1 MFQLSVAQSIK
12 KTCMPWDGVLGYP
25 PFHQF
30 DGTLRLCES
39 SVLLKNTTQKL
50 FLFQLRKVWIGN
62 VKFQLNAQNRISF
75 FPPQMTD
82 IISSTVIPFH
92 IHTIQHVGICETLTT
107 YVSVRPS
114 VIQKIFIRVS
124 SPLVRHK
131 VSYNRDT
138 KITVIHI
145 NTTDNYMLHAKSLQH
160 IRQTKKKCIL
170 KITLQRWV
178 SVLNHFLLYN
188 KNKSQH
194 DESWSRVNC
203 NSPKLT
209 TRASQKPETWAV
221 SLLTVTKI
229 GAG

>member
-1 MFQLSVAQSIK
+1 MVPWGSVRVAS
-12 KTCMPWDGVLGYP
+12 CSRN
-25 PFHQF
+25 FF
-30 DGTLRLCES
+30 
-39 SVLLKNTTQKL
+39 
-50 FLFQLRKVWIGN
+50 FLFQLRKVWINN
-62 VKFQLNAQNRISF
+62 VKFQLNAQYRISF

-92 IHTIQHVGICETLTT
+92 THTIQHVGICETLTT

-160 IRQTKKKCIL
+160 IRQTKKKNAFLKLPCSVESQFWITFFCI
-170 KITLQRWV
+170 
-178 SVLNHFLLYN
+178 
-188 KNKSQH
+188 
-194 DESWSRVNC
+194 
-203 NSPKLT
+203 
-209 TRASQKPETWAV
+209 
-221 SLLTVTKI
+221 TKI
-229 GAG
+229 KVNMTRVDRELTATLPN

>member
-1 MFQLSVAQSIK
+1 MVPWGSVRVASCSRTRHRNFFYFSWGK
-12 KTCMPWDGVLGYP
+12 FESETWNFNWMLKT
-25 PFHQF
+25 
-30 DGTLRLCES
+30 ES
-39 SVLLKNTTQKL
+39 HFSRHKWRT
-50 FLFQLRKVWIGN
+50 
-62 VKFQLNAQNRISF
+62 S
-75 FPPQMTD
+75 FPPQ
-82 IISSTVIPFH
+82 SYLSTSTPY
-92 IHTIQHVGICETLTT
+92 TEHVGICETLTT